1 MDQDIGWDKRL
12 VQELKI
18 LGLDREKMGYII
30 GIIAEQRQI
39 ADRQGYIRG
48 YNNGYA
54 HAESKLTESKS

>member
-1 MDQDIGWDKRL
+1 MNDPGWDKELTKKL
-12 VQELKI
+12 VAG
-18 LGLDREKMGYII
+18 GLAWEQARFAV

-54 HAESKLTESKS
+54 DAEKKLQR